1 MPCSGDAGVRNLGRP
16 GSLLSHPGRIVRRN
30 LEALGVTQES
40 LARHIGV
47 TRQTISA
54 IIAGRSNVTPDLAAR
69 LAKAFNTTA
78 KFWSVMQSNH
88 DVWDAE
94 RKPAI
99 AKIRVLRTAARGVVV
114 APSNTKAKKSS
125 GARA

>member
-1 MPCSGDAGVRNLGRP
+1 MAIEAPAGRP
-16 GSLLSHPGRIVRRN
+16 GFRPAHPGRIVRRN
-30 LEALGVTQES
+30 LEALGVTQDG

-54 IIAGRSNVTPDLAAR
+54 IIAGRSTVTPDLAAR

-99 AKIRVLRTAARGVVV
+99 AKIRVLRTAANG
-114 APSNTKAKKSS
+114 AAIATPNTKAKKSS

>member
-1 MPCSGDAGVRNLGRP
+1 M
-16 GSLLSHPGRIVRRN
+16 RRN
-30 LEALGVTQES
+30 LEVLGVTQDG

-54 IIAGRSNVTPDLAAR
+54 IIAGRSTVTPDLAAR

-99 AKIRVLRTAARGVVV
+99 AKIRVLRTAA
-114 APSNTKAKKSS
+114 S
-125 GARA
+125 GAAVATPNTIISISAKLYSLC